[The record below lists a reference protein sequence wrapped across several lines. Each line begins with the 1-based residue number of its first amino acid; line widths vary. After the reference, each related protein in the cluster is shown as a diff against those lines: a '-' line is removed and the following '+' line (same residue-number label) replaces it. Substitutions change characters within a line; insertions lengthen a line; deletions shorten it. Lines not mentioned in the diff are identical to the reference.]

1 MSSGLGHDRWIA
13 HPGRRMSPRSATET
27 HPHAVNLPHT
37 GIACID
43 EEHRWLASLVAKLRE
58 DFACRDETLTE
69 CGCGS
74 GQRRHCDRQLGIVLS
89 DLLGYAMTHFAS
101 EERLMVDLPREQAFE
116 HKHEHAEI
124 VARLAAVAE
133 RGASLA
139 VVTTP
144 AQLERLITQWLSEH
158 VRQFDLPLAR
168 RLTQSAA
175 RAAALSAPVGPGAP

>member
-43 EEHRWLASLVAKLRE
+43 EEHRWLGSLVAKLRD
-58 DFACRDETLTE
+58 DFSCRSQTLADCH
-69 CGCGS
+69 CGPD
-74 GQRRHCDRQLGIVLS
+74 QRRTCDRQLGIVLS
-89 DLLGYAMTHFAS
+89 DLLGFAMTHFAS
-101 EERLMVDLPREQAFE
+101 EERLMAELPREQAFE
-116 HKHEHAEI
+116 HKREHAEI

-133 RGASLA
+133 SGANLA

-144 AQLERLITQWLSEH
+144 AHLERLITQWLSEH
-158 VRQFDLPLAR
+158 VLHFDLPLAR
-168 RLTQSAA
+168 RLKQPAA
-175 RAAALSAPVGPGAP
+175 